1 MDCRA
6 PTRVLRRALLSGC
19 IAACAVHAHSARAQS
34 VFSNAPVKTNREFT
48 LLGEQIEKRVHG
60 VLSLMGYS
68 LTPDV
73 TTGSL
78 AISDTKTANPAFN
91 LTTLGGGFTLS
102 KDTPLYLE
110 GTAAFNR
117 YDPTF
122 VASDGV
128 ESRSLPV
135 KWSSFSATGGIG
147 WDFPIT
153 AELKFRPMLNFS
165 IGQVASDVS
174 VASRVLDRKTNYEL
188 DFLER
193 GKLNAIGYGGSLMLD
208 YEHYREDYEID
219 IELRYT
225 QILLRTTNATADFAQ
240 GSAVSRSAG
249 LWSRW
254 RAPTGLTLLDRP
266 LRYVLEA
273 THSRWMGD
281 EAKVLGITYLTAL
294 GAGIEIDSSKY
305 PVWITRTRLVAR
317 YVFGSNVTGVSIG
330 LACSF

>member
-1 MDCRA
+1 M
-6 PTRVLRRALLSGC
+6 L
-19 IAACAVHAHSARAQS
+19 ACALQSNSVRAQAT
-34 VFSNAPVKTNREFT
+34 VSNTQAQSNRGFT

-78 AISDTKTANPAFN
+78 SISDTKTSNPAFN

-102 KDTPLYLE
+102 QDTPLYLE

-128 ESRSLPV
+128 QSRSLPV

-153 AELKFRPMLNFS
+153 AELKFRPMLNIS

-174 VASRVLDRKTNYEL
+174 VASRILDRKTNYEL

-219 IELRYT
+219 VEVRYT
-225 QILLRTTNATADFAQ
+225 QILLRTTDATANFAQ

-249 LWSRW
+249 FWSRW